1 MNAIKA
7 GDLATRR
14 GVGLTDEDRLRSHI
28 IERLMCDFH
37 IDLEAI
43 CRQHGVPVARLAG
56 DMNKLEPL
64 IADDLVA
71 VDGWQVNVLP
81 RGRMLVRMACAAF
94 DQYHAPNPDKPA
106 HARAI

>member
-7 GDLATRR
+7 GGLGTNR
-14 GVGLTDEDRLRSHI
+14 GVGLTHEDRLRSHI

-37 IDLEAI
+37 VDLEAA
-43 CRQHGVPVARLAG
+43 CDQFNVPVADLAG
-56 DMNKLEPL
+56 DLGKLDPL
-64 IADDLVA
+64 IADELVA
-71 VDGWQVNVLP
+71 VDGWRVDVLP
-81 RGRMLVRMACAAF
+81 PGRMLVRMACAAF